1 MGIEPFLVTSAVDC
15 VLAQRLARR
24 LCDRCKIPFVPTEFE
39 LSAAKWDFSRAS
51 IEDLVFYRGVG
62 CPQCGG
68 TGYRG
73 RLAIHEVMLMS
84 EELDKLVVS
93 RASSEDVR
101 RCAAEQ
107 GMMDLRSDGLAKV
120 ALGLTTLSEVSRVV
134 A

>member
-1 MGIEPFLVTSAVDC
+1 M
-15 VLAQRLARR
+15 
-24 LCDRCKIPFVPTEFE
+24 PTELE
-39 LSAAKWDFSRAS
+39 LTAAKWDFSRHS
-51 IEDLVFYRGVG
+51 SDGLVFYRGVG

-73 RLAIHEVMLMS
+73 RMAIHEVMLMS
-84 EELDKLVVS
+84 EELDKLVVA

-101 RCAAEQ
+101 RVAAEQ

-120 ALGLTTLSEVSRVV
+120 ALGLTTLTEVSRVV